1 VEDVDEVGKPHEGLS
16 RLACRGYARPRED
29 SGEPEW
35 RLEVDRRGGFG
46 CCVDATLL
54 ESSWEEPV
62 WKHAGARSRTT
73 TLKGTET
80 QESIGQIVGFTAGGF
95 ATDSLRGAKP

>member
-1 VEDVDEVGKPHEGLS
+1 VEDVDEVGKPHEGLPRFS
-16 RLACRGYARPRED
+16 FRGYARPRED
-29 SGEPEW
+29 SGEPGW

-46 CCVDATLL
+46 CCADATPP

-80 QESIGQIVGFTAGGF
+80 QESIGQIVGFTAGGL